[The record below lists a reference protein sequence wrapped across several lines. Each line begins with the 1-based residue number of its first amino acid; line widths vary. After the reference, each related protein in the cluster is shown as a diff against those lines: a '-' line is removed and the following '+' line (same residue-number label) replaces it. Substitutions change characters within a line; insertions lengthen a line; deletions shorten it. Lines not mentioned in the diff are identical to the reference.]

1 MALAAAA
8 HPRYEDFSYL
18 WSSSRMTTDPALAAF
33 LALDDQAV
41 AAYAD
46 ARAEALGLALPPETR
61 AGVVDNLALLRRQ
74 AATFVAAVGLDDTVP
89 LEPFEP

>member
-1 MALAAAA
+1 MA
-8 HPRYEDFSYL
+8 
-18 WSSSRMTTDPALAAF
+18 TDPALAAF
-33 LALDDQAV
+33 LALDDHAV
-41 AAYAD
+41 GAYAD

-74 AATFVAAVGLDDTVP
+74 AATFMTVIDLDGAAP

>member
-1 MALAAAA
+1 MA
-8 HPRYEDFSYL
+8 
-18 WSSSRMTTDPALAAF
+18 TDPALAAF

-74 AATFVAAVGLDDTVP
+74 AATFVAAISLDGAGP

>member
-1 MALAAAA
+1 MA
-8 HPRYEDFSYL
+8 
-18 WSSSRMTTDPALAAF
+18 TDPALAAF

-74 AATFVAAVGLDDTVP
+74 AATFMTDAGPDDTAP